1 MTTAVHNPA
10 PKSAPK
16 SVPWSEAGEIEAL
29 TFDVSGET
37 FALEASIVRE
47 ILDLL
52 PETNVPGARPFVGA
66 LVNFRGRIIP
76 LADIRFAFGMPRA
89 EPTIDSRI
97 IVVEV
102 DVDGAPCLAGLRA
115 DKVNEVRT
123 LAREA
128 SEAPPR
134 IGMAWRP
141 ELVECLI
148 KHGETVIIFPDLQ
161 ALFHAGR
168 TKVAGE
174 GEIIHY
180 PKS

>member
-1 MTTAVHNPA
+1 MTTALRTSTA
-10 PKSAPK
+10 
-16 SVPWSEAGEIEAL
+16 WSEADQIEAL

-37 FALEASIVRE
+37 FALDASIVRE

-76 LADIRFAFGMPRA
+76 LADIRFAFGMARA

-97 IVVEV
+97 IVVEIEFE
-102 DVDGAPCLAGLRA
+102 GAPCLVGLRA

-123 LAREA
+123 LAREN
-128 SEAPPR
+128 SEPPPR
-134 IGMAWRP
+134 VGMKWRP

-148 KHGETVIIFPDLQ
+148 KQDGAVIIFPDLQ
-161 ALFHAGR
+161 ALFDAGR
-168 TKVAGE
+168 SKPD
-174 GEIIHY
+174 GEIIRY
-180 PKS
+180 PKP